1 MPLML
6 SAWQLLLFATS
17 PKLVLAG
24 VRCGAGGRCAACL
37 VLVLGIMDGAV
48 DRGPGAFHLACGGGL
63 PTAGAMAIVLGAG
76 GCTRA
81 GVTPTRGVEEVGD
94 EEELEM
100 VGESSGNRGRAACAR
115 VSGVNPLRRGYEA
128 ACPSAAAAEAGRLRC
143 RASAALQFKVFDPG
157 RWRGR

>member
-1 MPLML
+1 MP
-6 SAWQLLLFATS
+6 WRRT
-17 PKLVLAG
+17 
-24 VRCGAGGRCAACL
+24 
-37 VLVLGIMDGAV
+37 
-48 DRGPGAFHLACGGGL
+48 
-63 PTAGAMAIVLGAG
+63 TAGAMAIVLGAG

-128 ACPSAAAAEAGRLRC
+128 ACPSAAA
-143 RASAALQFKVFDPG
+143 SAALQFKVFDPG